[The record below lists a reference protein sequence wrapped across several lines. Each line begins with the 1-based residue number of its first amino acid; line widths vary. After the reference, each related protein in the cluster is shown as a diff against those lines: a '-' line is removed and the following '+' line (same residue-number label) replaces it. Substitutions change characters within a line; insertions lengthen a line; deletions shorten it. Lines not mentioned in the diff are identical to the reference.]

1 MNIGIKLIVKN
12 SERIIFKFLHKKI
25 SFAMTCTILK
35 DEHWIRLR
43 PILSHAEKIVELDF
57 VN

>member
-1 MNIGIKLIVKN
+1 MP
-12 SERIIFKFLHKKI
+12 R
-25 SFAMTCTILK
+25 TILK

>member
-1 MNIGIKLIVKN
+1 MP
-12 SERIIFKFLHKKI
+12 R
-25 SFAMTCTILK
+25 TILK

-43 PILSHAEKIVELDF
+43 PILSYAEKIVELDF